1 MDKSGHNYKA
11 IGKKVNRLEG
21 KEKVCGTSKY
31 IKDLEFEGMV
41 YVSIATAGVAHGI
54 LKSVDVSQA
63 KAVSGVIDVLTY
75 EDIPGKN
82 EMGDVVADY
91 PALLK
96 PMDKIT
102 YVGDY
107 VALVA
112 ANSPEQARRAAKK
125 VRIDYEALPPVFDMD
140 EALTDKVIIHSDTNT
155 KTHYVVKKGEVDPEK
170 MFEGCHLVMEGEFF
184 ADYQEQAYLEPQG
197 VIALIDV
204 NNTFTVYG
212 SMQCPYY
219 VQNGVAEVLGIPYS
233 DVRVI
238 QTETGGAFGGKEDV
252 PTYFAIPAALVA
264 NKLKRPAKLCLDREE
279 DLQLTSKRHPIKMR
293 YKVGV
298 TDYGRIRSLRCE
310 AISDMGAHGTLS
322 PIVLWRSVVHA
333 AGAYDIKNVSVDVY
347 GVYTNKVPCG
357 AYRGFGSPQVF
368 FGIES
373 MMDEIAQKLGLD
385 RLHIRQINALEKG
398 KTTPTGHLLNEDIG
412 AKETITRIR
421 KRADWENLQRE
432 VEEFNKTHQHV
443 KRGLGVS
450 HIHYGVALGA
460 MGQRLDAS
468 GAFVQVFKDGTVG
481 IQIGGTEMGQGA
493 KTTMALIAS
502 EILGQDISKIRV
514 YQPDTAFVPDSGPTV
529 ASRTTLFSGNA
540 VKLACEE
547 LLEKMKAV
555 AAEHLRV
562 PQENISV
569 DEGSFYDSEKPDVR
583 ISFHDVA
590 VYSDTE
596 NAGLSA
602 TGWFKTPRLHWD
614 IEKGFGEAYVTYSFA
629 TNVVLVQ
636 VDLLTAHVQV
646 LKVFAGHDVGR
657 AINPDGV
664 YGQVQGGFVQGMG
677 YALYEKLKHDDKGN
691 LMTTNFN
698 TLTIPT
704 IQEMPQIEVEII
716 ETPFSKGPFGAKGI
730 GEPSLIPAPAAI
742 ANAVSHAIGKRI
754 REIPITK
761 DDLLKMIMDTEG

>member
-1 MDKSGHNYKA
+1 MKKNGQNFKA

-31 IKDLEFEGMV
+31 IKDLEFEEMV
-41 YVSIATAGVAHGI
+41 YVAIATANVAHGL
-54 LKSVDVSQA
+54 LKSVDVEEA
-63 KAVSGVIDVLTY
+63 KKAEGVVDVLTY
-75 EDIPGKN
+75 KDVPGKN
-82 EMGDVVADY
+82 EMGDVVPDY

-96 PMDKIT
+96 PGDKIA

-112 ANSPEQARRAAKK
+112 ADSPEKARKAAKL
-125 VRIDYEALPPVFDMD
+125 VRIEYEELKPVFDMD
-140 EALTDKVIIHSDTNT
+140 EAMTDKIVIHGDTNI
-155 KTHYVVKKGEVDPEK
+155 KTHYVVKKGEYDPEK
-170 MFEGCHLVMEGEFF
+170 MFEDCDLVLEGEFF

-197 VIALIDV
+197 VIATIDL

-219 VQNGVAEVLGIPYS
+219 VQNGVSEVLGIPYS

-252 PTYFAIPAALVA
+252 PTYFAVPAALVA

-279 DLQLTSKRHPIKMR
+279 DLQLTSKRHPIKSR

-298 TDYGRIRSLRCE
+298 TDYGRIRALRCE
-310 AISDMGAHGTLS
+310 AIGDMGGHGTLS

-373 MMDEIAQKLGLD
+373 MMDQIAQKLNID
-385 RLHIRQINALEKG
+385 RLYLREINALEKG

-412 AKETITRIR
+412 AKETITKIR
-421 KRADWENLQRE
+421 ERADWEQLKKE
-432 VEEFNKTHQHV
+432 VDDFNSEHKYV
-443 KRGLGVS
+443 KRGLGVA

-468 GAFVQVFKDGTVG
+468 GAFVQVFKDGTIG

-540 VKLACEE
+540 VKLACEQ
-547 LLEKMKAV
+547 LLIKMKTV
-555 AAEHLRV
+555 AAGHLNL
-562 PQENISV
+562 PK
-569 DEGSFYDSEKPDVR
+569 EKIIVGEKGFCDLDNPDTC

-590 VYSDTE
+590 QMSDTE
-596 NAGLSA
+596 NEGLSA
-602 TGWFKTPRLHWD
+602 TGWFKTPKLHWD
-614 IEKGFGEAYVTYSFA
+614 VEKGFGEAYVTYSFA
-629 TNVVLVQ
+629 TNIVLVE
-636 VDLLTAHVQV
+636 VDMLTAHVQV

-657 AINPDGV
+657 VINLDGV

-677 YALYEKLKHDDKGN
+677 YALYEVLKHDDKGN
-691 LMTTNFN
+691 LLTTNFN

-704 IQEMPQIEVEII
+704 IQEMPEFGIEIVEA
-716 ETPFSKGPFGAKGI
+716 PFSKGPFGAKGI

-742 ANAVSHAIGKRI
+742 ANAVSHAVGKRI
-754 REIPITK
+754 TQIPITK
-761 DDLLKMIMDTEG
+761 DYLLKVISES

>member
-1 MDKSGHNYKA
+1 MKKKGQNFKA

-31 IKDLEFEGMV
+31 IKDLEFEEMV
-41 YVSIATAGVAHGI
+41 YVAIATANVAHGL
-54 LKSVDVSQA
+54 LKSVDVEEA
-63 KAVSGVIDVLTY
+63 KKAEGVVDVLTY
-75 EDIPGKN
+75 KDVPGKN
-82 EMGDVVADY
+82 EMGDVVPDY

-96 PMDKIT
+96 PGDKIA

-112 ANSPEQARRAAKK
+112 ADSPEKARKAAKL
-125 VRIDYEALPPVFDMD
+125 VRIEYEELKPVFDMD
-140 EALTDKVIIHSDTNT
+140 EAMTDKIVIHGDTNI
-155 KTHYVVKKGEVDPEK
+155 KTHYVVKKGEYDPEK
-170 MFEGCHLVMEGEFF
+170 MFEDCDLVLEGEFF

-197 VIALIDV
+197 VIATIDL

-219 VQNGVAEVLGIPYS
+219 VQNGVSEVLGIPYS

-252 PTYFAIPAALVA
+252 PTYFAVPAALVA

-279 DLQLTSKRHPIKMR
+279 DLQLTSKRHPIKSR

-298 TDYGRIRSLRCE
+298 TDYGRIRALRCE
-310 AISDMGAHGTLS
+310 AIGDMGGHGTLS

-373 MMDEIAQKLGLD
+373 MMDQIAQKLNID
-385 RLHIRQINALEKG
+385 RLYLREINALEKG

-412 AKETITRIR
+412 AKETITKIR
-421 KRADWENLQRE
+421 ERADWEQLKKE
-432 VEEFNKTHQHV
+432 VDDFNSEHKYV
-443 KRGLGVS
+443 KRGLGVA

-468 GAFVQVFKDGTVG
+468 GAFVQVFKDGTIG

-540 VKLACEE
+540 VKLACEQ
-547 LLEKMKAV
+547 LLIKMKTV
-555 AAEHLRV
+555 AAGHLNL
-562 PQENISV
+562 PK
-569 DEGSFYDSEKPDVR
+569 EKIIVGEKGFCDLDNPDTC

-590 VYSDTE
+590 QMSDTE
-596 NAGLSA
+596 NEGLSA
-602 TGWFKTPRLHWD
+602 TGWFKTPKLHWD
-614 IEKGFGEAYVTYSFA
+614 VEKGFGEAYVTYSFA
-629 TNVVLVQ
+629 TNIVLVE
-636 VDLLTAHVQV
+636 VDMLTAHVQV

-657 AINPDGV
+657 VINLDGV

-677 YALYEKLKHDDKGN
+677 YALYEVLKHDDKGN
-691 LMTTNFN
+691 LLTTNFN

-704 IQEMPQIEVEII
+704 IQEMPEFGIEIVEA
-716 ETPFSKGPFGAKGI
+716 PFSKGPFGAKGI

-742 ANAVSHAIGKRI
+742 ANAVSHAVGKRI
-754 REIPITK
+754 TQIPITK
-761 DDLLKMIMDTEG
+761 DYLLKVISES

>member
-1 MDKSGHNYKA
+1 MNKNGTNFRA
-11 IGKKVNRLEG
+11 IGNKVNRLEG

-31 IKDLEFEGMV
+31 IKDLEFEDMV
-41 YVSIATAGVAHGI
+41 YVAIATANVAHGI
-54 LKSVDVSQA
+54 LKFIDVEEARGSE
-63 KAVSGVIDVLTY
+63 GVIDVLTH
-75 EDIPGKN
+75 EDVPGKN

-96 PMDKIT
+96 PGDKIA

-107 VALVA
+107 VAFVA
-112 ANSPEQARRAAKK
+112 AESPELARKAAKK
-125 VRIDYEALPPVFDMD
+125 VHIVYDALPPVFDMD
-140 EALTDKVIIHSDTNT
+140 EAMMDKVIIHGDTNI
-155 KTHYVVKKGEVDPEK
+155 KTHYVVKKGEYDPER
-170 MFEGCHLVMEGEFF
+170 MFENCDLVVEGEFF

-197 VIALIDV
+197 VIATIDL

-252 PTYFAIPAALVA
+252 PTYFAVPAALVA

-279 DLQLTSKRHPIKMR
+279 DLQLTSKRHPIKTR

-298 TDYGRIRSLRCE
+298 TDYGRIRALRCE
-310 AISDMGAHGTLS
+310 AVGDMGGHGTLS

-373 MMDEIAQKLGLD
+373 MMDQIAQELNID
-385 RLHIRQINALEKG
+385 RIHIREINALEKG

-412 AKETITRIR
+412 AKDTITKIR
-421 KRADWENLQRE
+421 DRAKWETLQKE
-432 VEEFNKTHQHV
+432 VDQFNKTHKYV

-540 VKLACEE
+540 VKLACEK
-547 LLEKMKAV
+547 LLEKMKEV
-555 AAEHLRV
+555 AAKHLNLPREKIV
-562 PQENISV
+562 VGERYFCDVENPKSC
-569 DEGSFYDSEKPDVR
+569 
-583 ISFHDVA
+583 ISFRDIA
-590 VYSDTE
+590 LLSDTE
-596 NAGLSA
+596 NVGLSA
-602 TGWFKTPRLHWD
+602 TGWFKTPKLHWD

-629 TNVVLVQ
+629 TNVVLVE
-636 VDLLTAHVQV
+636 VDMLTAHVQV
-646 LKVFAGHDVGR
+646 LKVFAGHDVGQT
-657 AINPDGV
+657 INLDGI

-691 LMTTNFN
+691 LLTTNFN

-704 IQEMPQIEVEII
+704 IQEMPEFEIEII

-730 GEPSLIPAPAAI
+730 GEPSLIPAPASI
-742 ANAVSHAIGKRI
+742 ANAVSHAVGKRI
-754 REIPITK
+754 TQIPITK
-761 DDLLKMIMDTEG
+761 DYLLKVISES

>member
-1 MDKSGHNYKA
+1 MTENGINFKA
-11 IGKKVNRLEG
+11 VGKKVNRLEG

-41 YVSIATAGVAHGI
+41 YVAIATAGIAHGI
-54 LKSVDVSQA
+54 LKSIDVEEA
-63 KAVSGVIDVLTY
+63 KGSEGVIDVLTY
-75 EDIPGKN
+75 EDVPGKN

-91 PALLK
+91 PALLE
-96 PMDKIT
+96 PGNKIA

-107 VALVA
+107 VAFVA
-112 ANSPEQARRAAKK
+112 AESPEKAREAAKK
-125 VRIDYEALPPVFDMD
+125 VRIEYEELTPVFDMD
-140 EALTDKVIIHSDTNT
+140 EAMTDKIVIHGDTNI
-155 KTHYVVKKGEVDPEK
+155 KTHYVVKKGEYDPEK
-170 MFEGCHLVMEGEFF
+170 MFEDCDLVLEGEFF

-197 VIALIDV
+197 VIATIDLH
-204 NNTFTVYG
+204 NTFTVYG

-219 VQNGVAEVLGIPYS
+219 VQNGVAEVLGIPFS

-252 PTYFAIPAALVA
+252 PAYFAVPAALVT
-264 NKLKRPAKLCLDREE
+264 NKLKRPAKPCLDREE
-279 DLQLTSKRHPIKMR
+279 DLQLTSKRHPIKSR

-310 AISDMGAHGTLS
+310 AVGDMGGHGTLS

-368 FGIES
+368 FAVES
-373 MMDEIAQKLGLD
+373 MMDEIAKELNID
-385 RLHIRQINALEKG
+385 RLYLREINALEKG

-412 AKETITRIR
+412 AKETITKIR
-421 KRADWENLQRE
+421 DCSNWDALQKE
-432 VEEFNKTHQHV
+432 VKDFNDTHKYL

-460 MGQRLDAS
+460 MGQHLDAS
-468 GAFVQVFKDGTVG
+468 GAFVQVFKDGTVNV
-481 IQIGGTEMGQGA
+481 QIGGTEMGQGA

-502 EILGQDISKIRV
+502 ETLGQAFDKINML
-514 YQPDTAFVPDSGPTV
+514 QPDTAFVPDSGPTV

-540 VKLACEE
+540 VKLACEQ
-547 LLEKMKAV
+547 LVKKMMALV
-555 AAEHLRV
+555 AEQLRV
-562 PQENISV
+562 PEENIRV
-569 DEGSFYDSEKPDVR
+569 SEKGFSDVDNDD
-583 ISFHDVA
+583 IHMPFHDIA
-590 VYSDTE
+590 ALSDTQ
-596 NAGLSA
+596 NYGLSA
-602 TGWFKTPRLHWD
+602 TGWFKTPKLQWD

-629 TNVVLVQ
+629 TNVVLVE
-636 VDLLTAHVQV
+636 VDMLTAHVQV

-657 AINPDGV
+657 AINPDGI

-691 LMTTNFN
+691 LLTTNFN

-704 IQEMPQIEVEII
+704 IQEMPDFEIEVVEA
-716 ETPFSKGPFGAKGI
+716 PFSKGPFGAKGI

-742 ANAVSHAIGKRI
+742 ANAVSHAVGKRI
-754 REIPITK
+754 TQIPITK
-761 DDLLKMIMDTEG
+761 DYLLKVMSES

>member
-1 MDKSGHNYKA
+1 MNKNSKTFKA
-11 IGKKVNRLEG
+11 VGKRVNRLEG

-31 IKDLEFEGMV
+31 IKDLEFEDMV
-41 YVSIATAGVAHGI
+41 YVAIATANVAHGI
-54 LKSVDVSQA
+54 LKSIGVEEA
-63 KAVSGVIDVLTY
+63 KASKGVIDVLTY
-75 EDIPGKN
+75 EDVPGKN

-96 PMDKIT
+96 PGDKIA

-107 VALVA
+107 VAYVA
-112 ANSPEQARRAAKK
+112 AESPELARKAAKK
-125 VRIDYEALPPVFDMD
+125 VHIEYEELSPVFDID
-140 EALTDKVIIHSDTNT
+140 EAMRDKIVIHGDTNI
-155 KTHYVVKKGEVDPEK
+155 KTHYVVKKGEYDPEK
-170 MFEGCHLVMEGEFF
+170 MFEGCDLVLENEFF

-197 VIALIDV
+197 VIAVIDL

-252 PTYFAIPAALVA
+252 PTYFAVPAALVA

-279 DLQLTSKRHPIKMR
+279 DLQLTSKRHPIKSR

-298 TDYGRIRSLRCE
+298 TDYGRIRALRCE
-310 AISDMGAHGTLS
+310 AIGDMGGHGTLS

-373 MMDEIAQKLGLD
+373 MLDQIAQELKID

-412 AKETITRIR
+412 AKETITKIR
-421 KRADWENLQRE
+421 ERADWERLQKE
-432 VEEFNKTHQHV
+432 VDDFNKKHKYV

-468 GAFVQVFKDGTVG
+468 GAFVQVFKDGTIG

-540 VKLACEE
+540 VKLACEQ
-547 LLEKMKAV
+547 LLIKMKTV
-555 AAEHLRV
+555 AASHLNL
-562 PQENISV
+562 PKENIIV
-569 DEGSFYDSEKPDVR
+569 NEKGFCDFNNPDTC

-590 VYSDTE
+590 QMSDTE
-596 NAGLSA
+596 NEGLSA
-602 TGWFKTPRLHWD
+602 TGWFKTPKLHWD
-614 IEKGFGEAYVTYSFA
+614 AEKGFGEAYVTYSFA
-629 TNVVLVQ
+629 TNVVLVE
-636 VDLLTAHVQV
+636 VDILTAHVQV
-646 LKVFAGHDVGR
+646 LKVFASHDVGR
-657 AINPDGV
+657 AINLDGI

-677 YALYEKLKHDDKGN
+677 YALYEALKHDDKGN
-691 LMTTNFN
+691 LLTTNFN

-704 IQEMPQIEVEII
+704 IQEMPEFEIEIVEV
-716 ETPFSKGPFGAKGI
+716 PFSKGPFGAKGI

-754 REIPITK
+754 TQIPITK
-761 DDLLKMIMDTEG
+761 DYLLKMISES

>member
-1 MDKSGHNYKA
+1 MKKNGQNFKA

-31 IKDLEFEGMV
+31 IKDLEFEEMV
-41 YVSIATAGVAHGI
+41 YVAIATANVAHGL
-54 LKSVDVSQA
+54 LKSVDVEEA
-63 KAVSGVIDVLTY
+63 KKAEGVVDVLTY
-75 EDIPGKN
+75 KDVPGKN
-82 EMGDVVADY
+82 EMGDVVPDY

-96 PMDKIT
+96 PGDKIA

-112 ANSPEQARRAAKK
+112 AESPEKARKAAKL
-125 VRIDYEALPPVFDMD
+125 VRIEYEELKPVFDMD
-140 EALTDKVIIHSDTNT
+140 EAMTDKIVIHGDTNI
-155 KTHYVVKKGEVDPEK
+155 KTHYVVKKGEYDPEK
-170 MFEGCHLVMEGEFF
+170 MFEDCDLVLEGEFF

-197 VIALIDV
+197 VIATIDL

-219 VQNGVAEVLGIPYS
+219 VQNGVSEVLGIPYS

-252 PTYFAIPAALVA
+252 PTYFAVPAALVA

-279 DLQLTSKRHPIKMR
+279 DLQLTSKRHPIKSR

-298 TDYGRIRSLRCE
+298 TDYGRIRALRCE
-310 AISDMGAHGTLS
+310 AIGDMGGHGTLS

-373 MMDEIAQKLGLD
+373 MMDQIAQKLNID
-385 RLHIRQINALEKG
+385 RLYLREINALEKG

-412 AKETITRIR
+412 AKETITKIR
-421 KRADWENLQRE
+421 ERADWEQLKKE
-432 VEEFNKTHQHV
+432 VDDFNSEHKYV
-443 KRGLGVS
+443 KRGLGVA

-468 GAFVQVFKDGTVG
+468 GAFVQVFKDGTIG

-540 VKLACEE
+540 VKLACEQ
-547 LLEKMKAV
+547 LLIKMKTV
-555 AAEHLRV
+555 AAGHLSL
-562 PQENISV
+562 PK
-569 DEGSFYDSEKPDVR
+569 EKIIVGEKGFCDLDNPDTC

-590 VYSDTE
+590 QMSDTE
-596 NAGLSA
+596 NEGLSA
-602 TGWFKTPRLHWD
+602 TGWFKTPKLHWD
-614 IEKGFGEAYVTYSFA
+614 VEKGFGEAYVTYSFA
-629 TNVVLVQ
+629 TNIVLVE
-636 VDLLTAHVQV
+636 VDMLTAHVQV

-657 AINPDGV
+657 VINLDGV

-677 YALYEKLKHDDKGN
+677 YALYEVLKHDDKGN
-691 LMTTNFN
+691 LLTTNFN

-704 IQEMPQIEVEII
+704 IQEMPEFGIEIVEA
-716 ETPFSKGPFGAKGI
+716 PFSKGPFGAKGI

-742 ANAVSHAIGKRI
+742 ANAVSHAVGKRI
-754 REIPITK
+754 TQIPITK
-761 DDLLKMIMDTEG
+761 DYLLKVISES